1 MPLTSKDLDRIEKL
15 IDRKLDEK
23 IKLLS
28 TKEDLKELEGK
39 IKFLP
44 TKDEFKEL
52 EGKIKFLAT
61 KDEFKELEEKIK
73 FLATKDEFKELEA
86 KIKFLPT
93 KDEFY
98 VSMDKIMKELST
110 IREELALTPSFTQ
123 VADLEEKVEAL
134 ERQIHAV

>member
-28 TKEDLKELEGK
+28 TKEDLKELNTK
-39 IKFLP
+39 IKL
-44 TKDEFKEL
+44 
-52 EGKIKFLAT
+52 LAT
-61 KDEFKELEEKIK
+61 KDEFKELEEKI
-73 FLATKDEFKELEA
+73 E
-86 KIKFLPT
+86 FLPT

-123 VADLEEKVEAL
+123 VADLEERVEAL
-134 ERQIHAV
+134 EKQIHAI

>member
-1 MPLTSKDLDRIEKL
+1 MGLTTKDFDRIEKL
-15 IDRKLDEK
+15 IDKKLDEK

-28 TKEDLKELEGK
+28 TKD
-39 IKFLP
+39 
-44 TKDEFKEL
+44 DFKEL
-52 EGKIKFLAT
+52 NTKIKLLAT
-61 KDEFKELEEKIK
+61 KDEFKELEEKI
-73 FLATKDEFKELEA
+73 E
-86 KIKFLPT
+86 FLPT

>member
-44 TKDEFKEL
+44 
-52 EGKIKFLAT
+52 T

>member
-1 MPLTSKDLDRIEKL
+1 MPLTTKDLDRIEKL
-15 IDRKLDEK
+15 IDKKLDE
-23 IKLLS
+23 
-28 TKEDLKELEGK
+28 K

-44 TKDEFKEL
+44 TKVEFKDL
-52 EGKIKFLAT
+52 ETKVKLLPT
-61 KDEFKELEEKIK
+61 KDEFKDLE
-73 FLATKDEFKELEA
+73 T

-134 ERQIHAV
+134 EKQIHTL

>member
-52 EGKIKFLAT
+52 EEKIKFLAT
-61 KDEFKELEEKIK
+61 KDEFKELEE
-73 FLATKDEFKELEA
+73 

>member
-1 MPLTSKDLDRIEKL
+1 MALTTKDLDRIGKL

-23 IKLLS
+23 IK
-28 TKEDLKELEGK
+28 
-39 IKFLP
+39 FLP
-44 TKDEFKEL
+44 TRE
-52 EGKIKFLAT
+52 
-61 KDEFKELEEKIK
+61 
-73 FLATKDEFKELEA
+73 EFKELEA

-134 ERQIHAV
+134 EKQIHTL

>member
-1 MPLTSKDLDRIEKL
+1 MPLTTKDFDRIEKL

-23 IKLLS
+23 IKFLL
-28 TKEDLKELEGK
+28 TRE
-39 IKFLP
+39 
-44 TKDEFKEL
+44 
-52 EGKIKFLAT
+52 
-61 KDEFKELEEKIK
+61 
-73 FLATKDEFKELEA
+73 EFKELEA
-86 KIKFLPT
+86 KIEFLPT

-134 ERQIHAV
+134 EKQIHTL

>member
-1 MPLTSKDLDRIEKL
+1 MPLTTKDFDRIEKL

-23 IKLLS
+23 IK
-28 TKEDLKELEGK
+28 
-39 IKFLP
+39 FLP
-44 TKDEFKEL
+44 TRE
-52 EGKIKFLAT
+52 
-61 KDEFKELEEKIK
+61 
-73 FLATKDEFKELEA
+73 EFKELEA
-86 KIKFLPT
+86 KIEFLPT

-134 ERQIHAV
+134 EKQIHTL

>member
-1 MPLTSKDLDRIEKL
+1 MPLTTKDFDRIEKL

-23 IKLLS
+23 IK
-28 TKEDLKELEGK
+28 
-39 IKFLP
+39 FLP
-44 TKDEFKEL
+44 TRE
-52 EGKIKFLAT
+52 
-61 KDEFKELEEKIK
+61 
-73 FLATKDEFKELEA
+73 EFKELEA
-86 KIKFLPT
+86 KIEFLPT

-134 ERQIHAV
+134 EKQIHSL